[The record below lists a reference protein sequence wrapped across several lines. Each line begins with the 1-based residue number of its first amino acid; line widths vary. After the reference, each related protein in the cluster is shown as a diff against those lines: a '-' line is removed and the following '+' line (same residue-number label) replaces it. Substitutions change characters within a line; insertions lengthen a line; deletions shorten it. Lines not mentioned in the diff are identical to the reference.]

1 MAHNRNPTMTV
12 SFTPPTSPRL
22 FAGWIDG
29 AWSQASGPQIDVRNP
44 SGGAIVSRLSQST
57 QTEIDRACERAHET
71 FHAGWGEASGEV
83 RAAVLLKVA
92 AGIRANVDELA
103 WYEMAESGKP
113 HRQARAEIERSA
125 MLWDYAATQARSLT
139 GDSFGGLGSDYLAM
153 TLRAPIGPVAI
164 ITPWNFPFLI
174 ISQKLPFALAAGC
187 SAVVKPSEQ
196 TSVTTLLLGPILKEA
211 GLPDGVV
218 NILAGAGRVV
228 GEAILSHPRTRMISF
243 TGSTRVG
250 KHAMKVGADTLKKVS
265 LELGGKNA
273 HIIMHDA
280 DLDAAL
286 DAALHGAFL
295 NAGQSCNQGGRLLV
309 HSAIVDDF
317 TRHLVE
323 AARRIPVGDTLRD
336 DVLMGPII
344 NEVQYQQIID
354 YIEVGKAE
362 GATLVLGG
370 TWREENGGRF
380 IDPTVFTNVTST
392 MRIAQEEIFGP
403 VITIQSFDTL
413 EEAFALANSTEYGLS
428 AGIWT
433 GDTSS
438 ALKAARKLEAGTVW
452 INTYLDGPAELPF
465 GGIGASGI
473 GREVGRIGCE
483 EFMDIK
489 TVQLRSG
496 GYQPR
501 WIGKAL

>member
-1 MAHNRNPTMTV
+1 MTA
-12 SFTPPTSPRL
+12 SFTPPTSARV
-22 FAGWIDG
+22 FGSWIDG
-29 AWSQASGPQIDVRNP
+29 SWSQAAGPQMDVRNP
-44 SGGAIVSRLSQST
+44 SNGTVVSRLAQST
-57 QTEIDRACERAHET
+57 AAEIDRACERAHAT
-71 FHAGWGEASGEV
+71 FAGGWSMESGEV
-83 RAAVLLKVA
+83 RAAILLKAA
-92 AGIRANVDELA
+92 AGIRARIDELA

-139 GDSFGGLGSDYLAM
+139 GDSFGGLGEDYLAL

-187 SAVVKPSEQ
+187 SAVVKPSEL

-218 NILAGAGRVV
+218 NILAGPGRTV
-228 GEAILSHPRTRMISF
+228 GEAILTHPRTRMISF
-243 TGSTRVG
+243 TGSTGVG
-250 KHAMKVGADTLKKVS
+250 KHAMKVGAERLKKVS

-273 HIIMHDA
+273 HIVMDDA

-295 NAGQSCNQGGRLLV
+295 NAGQSCNQGGRLLL
-309 HSAIVDDF
+309 HSAIVRPF
-317 TRHLVE
+317 TERFVE
-323 AARRIPVGDTLRD
+323 AARRIPVGDTSRD

-344 NEVQYQQIID
+344 NEVQYRKIID
-354 YIEVGKAE
+354 YIGIGKAE
-362 GATLVLGG
+362 GATLLLGG
-370 TWREENGGRF
+370 TWREDGGGRF
-380 IDPTVFTNVTST
+380 IDPTIFANVSPT

-403 VITIQSFDTL
+403 VCTIQTFETL
-413 EEAFALANSTEYGLS
+413 EEALALANGTEYGLS

-433 GDTSS
+433 GDTSA
-438 ALKAARKLEAGTVW
+438 ALKAARRLEAGTVW

-465 GGIGASGI
+465 GGVGASGI

-496 GYQPR
+496 GYQSR